1 MKSGGEKMG
10 TMKPD
15 TLEDILKEVTEISQL
30 ERRDLRQWLHREILL
45 NALKCKR
52 DELDILDLKVINR
65 AVDEFRYAAKVFKP
79 YRNIRKVSIFGSA
92 RVPEGDPHYEL
103 AARFGRLMT
112 EQGFMAITGAASG
125 IMKAGID
132 GAGAENSFG
141 VNILLPFESPAT
153 VMQDDPKLVTFRFFF
168 TRKLFFVMEADA
180 CALFPGGFGTQ
191 DEGFEVLTLLQT
203 GKAQPM
209 PLVLMELPGDNY
221 WESWDRFVRD
231 QVLARGYISAEDL
244 SLYKIA
250 HSAEEARDWIKS
262 YYSTYHSIRQV
273 RDRLVIRL
281 EKELSEEHIEQL
293 NHSFADLVVAGDI
306 VKTAPLNQEND
317 EPEIIS
323 KPRISFRNNKQSA
336 GRLNEMILAINR
348 MGNGI

>member
-1 MKSGGEKMG
+1 MKL
-10 TMKPD
+10 D
-15 TLEDILKEVTEISQL
+15 TVEDILEEVREITEF
-30 ERRDLRQWLHREILL
+30 EGRDLRQWLYREILL
-45 NALKCKR
+45 NALKYKR
-52 DELDILDLKVINR
+52 DDLDILDLKMISR
-65 AVDEFRYAAKVFKP
+65 AMDEFRYAARVFKP
-79 YRNIRKVSIFGSA
+79 YRSVRKVSIFGSA
-92 RVPEGDPHYEL
+92 RVPEGEPYYDL
-103 AARFGRLMT
+103 AAKFGHLMT
-112 EQGFMAITGAASG
+112 EHGFMAITGAAAG

-141 VNILLPFESPAT
+141 VNILLPFESPNN

-221 WESWDRFVRD
+221 WESWDRFVKD
-231 QVLARGYISAEDL
+231 QVLARGYISPEDL

-250 HSAEEARDWIKS
+250 HSAEEATSWINF
-262 YYSTYHSIRQV
+262 YYSTYHSVRQV
-273 RDRLVIRL
+273 RDTLVMRL
-281 EKELSEEHIEQL
+281 EKELSEDHIGRL
-293 NHSFADLVVAGDI
+293 NDSFADLVSTGKIA
-306 VKTAPLNQEND
+306 KAAPLSQEKD
-317 EPEIIS
+317 QPEFLS

-336 GRLNEMILAINR
+336 GRLNEMILAINE
-348 MGNGI
+348 MGAEV

>member
-1 MKSGGEKMG
+1 MKL
-10 TMKPD
+10 D
-15 TLEDILKEVTEISQL
+15 TIEDILQEVKEIS
-30 ERRDLRQWLHREILL
+30 EFEGRDLRQWLYREILL

-52 DELDILDLKVINR
+52 DELDILDLKMISR
-65 AVDEFRYAAKVFKP
+65 AVNEFRYAARVFKP
-79 YRNIRKVSIFGSA
+79 YRSLRKVSIFGSA
-92 RVPEGDPHYEL
+92 RVPEGEPHYEL

-112 EQGFMAITGAASG
+112 EQGFMTITGAASG

-141 VNILLPFESPAT
+141 VNILLPFESPNS

-168 TRKLFFVMEADA
+168 TRKIFFVMEADA

-221 WESWDRFVRD
+221 WESWDRFVKD
-231 QVLARGYISAEDL
+231 QVLARGYISPEDL
-244 SLYKIA
+244 SLYKIV
-250 HSAEEARDWIKS
+250 HSAEEATARIRS

-281 EKELSEEHIEQL
+281 EKELSKDHIGQL
-293 NHSFADLVVAGDI
+293 NHSFADLVKGGEI
-306 VKTAPLNQEND
+306 VKAPPLPQEND
-317 EPEIIS
+317 EPDILS
-323 KPRISFRNNKQSA
+323 KPRISFRNSRQSA
-336 GRLNEMILAINR
+336 GRLNEMILAINQ
-348 MGNGI
+348 MGSGA

>member
-1 MKSGGEKMG
+1 MKL
-10 TMKPD
+10 D
-15 TLEDILKEVTEISQL
+15 TIEDILQEVKEIS
-30 ERRDLRQWLHREILL
+30 EFEGRDLRQWLYREILL

-52 DELDILDLKVINR
+52 DELDILDLKMISR
-65 AVDEFRYAAKVFKP
+65 AVDEFRYAARVFKP
-79 YRNIRKVSIFGSA
+79 YRSLRKVSIFGSA
-92 RVPEGDPHYEL
+92 RVPEGEPHYEL

-112 EQGFMAITGAASG
+112 EQGFMTITGAASG

-141 VNILLPFESPAT
+141 VNILLPFESPNS

-168 TRKLFFVMEADA
+168 TRKIFFVMEADA

-221 WESWDRFVRD
+221 WESWDRFVKD
-231 QVLARGYISAEDL
+231 QVLARGYISPEDL
-244 SLYKIA
+244 SLYKIV
-250 HSAEEARDWIKS
+250 HSAEEATAWIRS

-281 EKELSEEHIEQL
+281 EKELSKDHIGQL
-293 NHSFADLVVAGDI
+293 NHSFADLVKGGEI
-306 VKTAPLNQEND
+306 VKAPPLPQEND
-317 EPEIIS
+317 EPDILS
-323 KPRISFRNNKQSA
+323 KPRISFRNSRQSA
-336 GRLNEMILAINR
+336 GRLNEMILAINQ
-348 MGNGI
+348 MGSGA